1 MRRHHRLALAAC
13 LAAACL
19 LFLPAAPAACAQG
32 VEEAEP
38 YKKAA
43 RRGCTTAWTGRPRTC
58 CPKQGWKRAK
68 SGQTWA

>member
-1 MRRHHRLALAAC
+1 MWRHHRLALAAC

-38 YKKAA
+38 YEKSSVIENRDTLKGKIP
-43 RRGCTTAWTGRPRTC
+43 RR
-58 CPKQGWKRAK
+58 
-68 SGQTWA
+68 